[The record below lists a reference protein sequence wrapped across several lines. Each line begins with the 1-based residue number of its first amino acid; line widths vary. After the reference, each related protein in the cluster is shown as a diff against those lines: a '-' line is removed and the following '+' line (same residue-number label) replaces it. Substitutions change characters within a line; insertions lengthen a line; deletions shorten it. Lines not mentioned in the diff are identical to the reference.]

1 MNMEKYYKNK
11 KIIDGELDQN
21 QVMLDIEK
29 GKYFGLNPVGKR
41 IWDLLD
47 KPLTFDEIT
56 DALLKEY
63 QVNKETC
70 VSELNSFINKAINY
84 GILEKRE

>member
-11 KIIDGELDQN
+11 NIIDGELDQN

-47 KPLTFDEIT
+47 QPKTFDEIT
-56 DALLKEY
+56 DNLLKEY
-63 QVNKETC
+63 QVDKQIC
-70 VSELNSFINKAINY
+70 VDELDHFIKKAITY

>member
-1 MNMEKYYKNK
+1 MEKYYKNK
-11 KIIDGELDQN
+11 NIIDGELDQN

-70 VSELNSFINKAINY
+70 VSELNSFINKALSY
-84 GILEKRE
+84 GILEKSE